1 MTNETDR
8 RKAKNRKAHDQ
19 ADGIGADGRGIL
31 GGQPQRY
38 HHHNGIDPIG
48 FQNARDVALSIN
60 LPGIGEKYRKD
71 DQDHGQSGLNDDGHQ
86 ADSGGRQSNPQG
98 ALDGAGGQEDRHE
111 SNQDPRKFKCH
122 LGGFPGTNA
131 HD

>member
-1 MTNETDR
+1 MR
-8 RKAKNRKAHDQ
+8 AMS
-19 ADGIGADGRGIL
+19 
-31 GGQPQRY
+31 P
-38 HHHNGIDPIG
+38 
-48 FQNARDVALSIN
+48 LSIN
-60 LPGIGEKYRKD
+60 LPGIGEKYRED
-71 DQDHGQSGLNDDGHQ
+71 DQDYGQSGLNDDGHQ
-86 ADSGGRQSNPQG
+86 ATAVVGNPTPEG